1 MEIVRDTKVTKP
13 VQANYGHIKAIQ
25 STLRA
30 SELECINVVIIN
42 GPCIFEGEKPDWLCM
57 GMEEFVRKV
66 TERRQLNVFEPETV
80 SFIRGELT
88 LKRKR

>member
-13 VQANYGHIKAIQ
+13 VQAELRAHKAIQ

-42 GPCIFEGEKPDWLCM
+42 ALQ
-57 GMEEFVRKV
+57 V
-66 TERRQLNVFEPETV
+66 
-80 SFIRGELT
+80 
-88 LKRKR
+88 